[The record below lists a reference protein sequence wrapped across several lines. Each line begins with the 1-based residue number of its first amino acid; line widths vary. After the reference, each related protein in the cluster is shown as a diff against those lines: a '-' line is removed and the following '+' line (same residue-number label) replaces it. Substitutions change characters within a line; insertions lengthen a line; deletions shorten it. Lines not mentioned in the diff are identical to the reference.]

1 MLCTTAAATDW
12 YLLPAGPT
20 AANLQQR
27 VVCCGPTLGQMD
39 GQTDRRT
46 LYCCCSLHSITVP
59 SLWGWL
65 IDWLSKGFTS
75 HPTQNMSFWR
85 CFLLCDFISYYWFG
99 TWRVKDILPICHQL
113 VPFAFEDPAWS
124 RLENE
129 GHLNNNHVQCHYVSS
144 WWSGL
149 TNVIGTAHVVYGA
162 GSVKQYS
169 VCLSVCPSLCPQQ
182 RTHCCRFAAVGPAG
196 RRYQS
201 IAAAAAGK
209 CRQCHIISICRYCNW
224 THRLIYLL

>member
-20 AANLQQR
+20 AANLQQQ
-27 VVCCGPTLGQMD
+27 VVCCGPGWDRWMD
-39 GQTDRRT
+39 RQTDGHFT
-46 LYCCCSLHSITVP
+46 VVALYILSLFLHCEVD
-59 SLWGWL
+59 WL
-65 IDWLSKGFTS
+65 IDWVKVLR
-75 HPTQNMSFWR
+75 PTRHKICHFGDVFY
-85 CFLLCDFISYYWFG
+85 CAISYYWFG